1 VVFRDELERLAAAP
15 NVRVLYMVGERRE
28 GRRGD
33 PLRRSELRQLVPDV
47 ATREVFVCGPPGMTS
62 AVVESLA
69 RLGVSDDQVHTEAF
83 RL

>member
-1 VVFRDELERLAAAP
+1 
-15 NVRVLYMVGERRE
+15 MVGARRE